1 MNEKFYHLKK
11 EKQDLMINGAMEV
24 FAKNGYQRASTDEMV
39 KSTGVSK
46 GLWFHYFDNK
56 LGLYSFVV
64 SYGVKY
70 ALLELSLNVEKE
82 ETDYFEICRK
92 IERAKIAMMEKYPFL
107 PLLLLTMLRERDED
121 ALESL
126 EEVRKKYQETLLSVY
141 MQSNLDFFR
150 HKEQFSKLMQVMEYT
165 ESGIMEKHYR
175 EPYFSARRYM
185 EEVQQYLD
193 YFKSLT
199 YR

>member
-175 EPYFSARRYM
+175 EPYFSAKRYL